1 MRGPAGASNR
11 SFPAAISKPILLSAA
26 TAMVR
31 TVHQQVCLQG
41 PRRVSIPS
49 FLVGSAV
56 TLVVALGEF
65 GLLFLI
71 SLELQAGQG
80 LDAAQVRLLLLPT
93 AFGSLAGG

>member
-1 MRGPAGASNR
+1 
-11 SFPAAISKPILLSAA
+11 
-26 TAMVR
+26 MVR
-31 TVHQQVCLQG
+31 SVHQQVCWQG
-41 PRRVSIPS
+41 PRRVGIPS

-56 TLVVALGEF
+56 KLVVALGEF

-71 SLELQAGQG
+71 SLELQAGQR